1 MAAGWIAA
9 LKLVPWA
16 DVIEATP
23 QVVQAARRLMGS
35 AATTNAAGAETPQQQ
50 AERRMAQLEQELAAS
65 AQLIER
71 LAEQHAQVVR
81 AVDALRR
88 RQQRLVWT
96 VAALGV
102 AATLPWLWVVLRG

>member
-23 QVVQAARRLMGS
+23 QVVQAARRLMGNT
-35 AATTNAAGAETPQQQ
+35 ATTGAAAAETPQQQ
-50 AERRMAQLEQELAAS
+50 AERRMAQLEQDLAAS

-71 LAEQHAQVVR
+71 LAEQHAQVVQT
-81 AVDALRR
+81 VDGLRR
-88 RQQRLVWT
+88 RQQRLVWA
-96 VAALGV
+96 VVGLGV
-102 AATLPWLWVVLRG
+102 AATLPWLWVALRG

>member
-35 AATTNAAGAETPQQQ
+35 TAPASAAGAETPQQQ
-50 AERRMAQLEQELAAS
+50 AERRIAQLEQDLAAS
-65 AQLIER
+65 AQLIEQ
-71 LAEQHAQVVR
+71 LAEQHAQVVQT
-81 AVDALRR
+81 VDGLRR
-88 RQQRLVWT
+88 QLQRLMW
-96 VAALGV
+96 AMAGLGV
-102 AATLPWLWVVLRG
+102 AATLPWLWVMLRG